1 MAAKKEKKKKKRI
14 EGIPVLTTDF
24 VPGHEID
31 EYIGFVWGTTVQ
43 AKFLGHDIIA
53 ALRTLLGGEIW
64 PYTRMINDARRYV
77 IHRMV
82 KNAKA
87 IGADAIVGVRM
98 GTAQVIPG
106 TIDIFAYGTAVKLKK

>member
-1 MAAKKEKKKKKRI
+1 M
-14 EGIPVLTTDF
+14 PVLTTDF